1 MGLIS
6 GALFWYPR
14 HHFVLIVRLF
24 GSLGTFRLF
33 LDIECVKILPILNF
47 EMERDWNWTT
57 FFFAIDRIQSKSF
70 SLCKQLKEH
79 VLQTKQNSLVKLKL
93 IFFAKEAEFQID

>member
-57 FFFAIDRIQSKSF
+57 FFAIDRIQSKSF

>member
-47 EMERDWNWTT
+47 EMERE
-57 FFFAIDRIQSKSF
+57 R
-70 SLCKQLKEH
+70 
-79 VLQTKQNSLVKLKL
+79 LKL
-93 IFFAKEAEFQID
+93 DYFFLL